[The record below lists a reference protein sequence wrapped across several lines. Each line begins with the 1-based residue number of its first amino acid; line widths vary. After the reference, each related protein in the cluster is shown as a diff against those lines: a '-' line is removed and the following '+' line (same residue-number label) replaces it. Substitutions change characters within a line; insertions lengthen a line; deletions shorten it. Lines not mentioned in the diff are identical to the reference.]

1 MKLLIRFVRNYSE
14 VPSLFKSSLA
24 ELANTTKPESKQPTS
39 PVRARFAPSPTGFL
53 HLGSLRTALYNYLLA
68 KSTGGTFILRIEDTD
83 RTRLVAGAEQNIF
96 DTLKW
101 CNLKVNEGPQEG
113 GAFGPYRQSD
123 RKEIYKKYADEL
135 LEKGLAYKCYCSK
148 ERLMGLRES
157 AQKMKPPTNVTYDR
171 NCIDANQ
178 NQELPYVIRF
188 KSPDKYAPFS
198 DLLHGELN
206 LQPQYNDKDRRYDDF
221 VIVKND
227 SMPTYHFANVVDDH
241 LMEITHVVRGEEWL
255 PSTPKHIAMY
265 RAFGWEPPQYIHIP
279 LLTSLK
285 DKKLSKRSGDL
296 NILKLKD
303 EGILPEALINFVALF
318 GWAPVRENGE
328 KFNEFMSLDEIISYF
343 SVDQLTKG
351 NAKVNDL
358 KLYYFNKL
366 HLTKKLQDP
375 KELDKIVDSYYP
387 HFHKF
392 SKQSKEYLYCLLK
405 YIGPNITSI
414 NEIESDHMYLFQEVD
429 YSKIKVPNDKTRYI
443 IEYALAN
450 GYEDAM
456 ANLVK
461 EGIPKKNIFMSLRF
475 ALSGGK
481 SGLSIPHF
489 IELMGEKEFRRRLT
503 KALDSL

>member
-1 MKLLIRFVRNYSE
+1 MKQLVRFVRNYSHNL
-14 VPSLFKSSLA
+14 SLLKSSLA
-24 ELANTTKPESKQPTS
+24 ELSKQTRSESNQPTA
-39 PVRARFAPSPTGFL
+39 PVRTRFAPSPTGFL

-83 RTRLVAGAEQNIF
+83 RTRLVEGAEQNIF

-101 CNLKVNEGPQEG
+101 CKLKVDEGPQEG

-123 RKEIYKKYADEL
+123 RKDIYKKFADEL
-135 LEKGLAYKCYCSK
+135 LGKGLAYKCYCSK
-148 ERLMGLRES
+148 ERLIDLRES
-157 AQKMKPPTNVTYDR
+157 AQKLKPPTNVTYDR
-171 NCIDANQ
+171 KCLGANQ
-178 NQELPYVIRF
+178 SEELPYVIRF
-188 KSPDKYAPFS
+188 KSPDKYPPFR
-198 DLLHGELN
+198 DLLHGQLN
-206 LQPQYNDKDRRYDDF
+206 LQPQYNEKDRRYDDF

-227 SMPTYHFANVVDDH
+227 GMPTYHFANVVDDH
-241 LMEITHVVRGEEWL
+241 LMKITHVVRGEEWL

-265 RAFGWEPPQYIHIP
+265 RAFDWEPPQYIHIP

-328 KFNEFMSLDEIISYF
+328 KFNEFMSLDEITNLF

-358 KLYYFNKL
+358 KLYHFNKL
-366 HLTKKLQDP
+366 HLTKKLEDP
-375 KELDKIVDSYYP
+375 KELDQIVEAYYP
-387 HFHKF
+387 HFHEF
-392 SKQSKEYLYCLLK
+392 SSQSKEYLYKLLK
-405 YIGPNITSI
+405 YIGHNITTI

-429 YSKIKVPNDKTRYI
+429 YSKVKIPNDKTRYI

-450 GYEDAM
+450 GYEETLT
-456 ANLVK
+456 NLSKNGV
-461 EGIPKKNIFMSLRF
+461 PKKNIFMSLRF

-489 IELMGEKEFRRRLT
+489 IDLMGEQEFRRRLN